1 MKYPANSHPAWAAL
15 SSSPAAA
22 ASKGVEQGMDQD
34 DTLPEGSAKE
44 PVPLTQEEERE
55 RIEIELLL
63 EGVYRL
69 YGYDFRNYAFSSL
82 RRRIWHRIHAFG
94 LPNVSALQEK
104 VLHNPNHMLSLLS
117 SLSVSVTEMFRDPGL
132 FLTFRRDVVPELHKW
147 PDLRFWH
154 AGCSTGE
161 EALSM
166 AILLHEEGLAD
177 RTFLY
182 ATDMSEEALEQARTG
197 AIPLRK
203 MRDYTRNYLLAGGT
217 GEFSEYYTVKNDFAV
232 FRPELLAPIVFAQHN
247 LVTDQSFNEFN
258 VIFCRNVLI
267 YFNKILQNQVHRLIY
282 DSLCPGGW
290 LALGNRESIN
300 FTCNA
305 DRFTP
310 VNGTEKLYRKV
321 R

>member
-1 MKYPANSHPAWAAL
+1 MKYPA
-15 SSSPAAA
+15 SSSPARPAFLSSLA
-22 ASKGVEQGMDQD
+22 TQVRKEADEVERDD
-34 DTLPEGSAKE
+34 DTSPEGTAKE
-44 PVPLTQEEERE
+44 PMPLTQEEERE

-63 EGVYRL
+63 EGIYRL

-82 RRRIWHRIHAFG
+82 RRRIWHRINAFG

-132 FLTFRRDVVPELHKW
+132 FLTFRRDIAPELRKW

-217 GEFSEYYTVKNDFAV
+217 GEFSEYYKVKNDFAV
-232 FRPELLAPIVFAQHN
+232 FRPELLEHIVFAQHN

-282 DSLCPGGW
+282 DSLCLGGL

-305 DRFTP
+305 DRFAQ
-310 VNGTEKLYRKV
+310 VNGTDKLYRKI